1 LYQYQ
6 IRPKD
11 KNYIFRWCGCGW
23 SHSQPFCDTTC
34 KHFAYKA
41 VISGGGPLTYI
52 APGKTA
58 SNIYFDMKVKTSSSV
73 LKRIKMFGF
82 ATASAQNDALF
93 VTEPTVTRKFK
104 KKI

>member
-1 LYQYQ
+1 
-6 IRPKD
+6 
-11 KNYIFRWCGCGW
+11 
-23 SHSQPFCDTTC
+23 
-34 KHFAYKA
+34 
-41 VISGGGPLTYI
+41 
-52 APGKTA
+52 
-58 SNIYFDMKVKTSSSV
+58 MKVKTSSSV